1 PVVHGREG
9 VRQSPVGARRTRLH
23 SVTKSLTVLMILSIG
38 SLSELRNCGKSDSPT
53 ASYEAF
59 ADSAAEGDCK
69 AVYKGLDADS
79 QARVRAGLDTLAAL
93 ALAVRDHAEGGKRAN
108 GPGAAPG
115 TEPSTEGDGG
125 KKAEPKG
132 ADGGPSDATEG
143 KADNTGPDDPQSVGA
158 ADLQGTFSGTGD
170 DEDESLDERER
181 LKNRLLDKYKKKRE
195 ADKKKKTRNA
205 LSKLRGKALFLALCQ
220 DSPPD
225 LGTLFRERRVTRYAK
240 QPIKSEKVK
249 GDRATLKI
257 DVDPP
262 DKKKGKGKKKKKKA
276 KGKKKDKNKDKEAKP
291 KLPEPDPI
299 EMVKERGGWKL
310 VLPDTGV
317 EWQRQEDGRWLPV
330 FKSPILVA
338 AVETDPR
345 QTPTRAYNRLRESL
359 LARDCSAFYSHVDS
373 ESKARLRRFVP
384 MVMALASAFG
394 TKQDE
399 PSPATRVASGDA
411 RLTALCQ
418 RAAREGGRFAGIQL
432 GTVVSEDI
440 ESDVATL
447 TMAVPKATRRKKR
460 RKPPTLTMVRED
472 GEWKLSLD
480 PLTRLT
486 ASMDMPKAKPKADK
500 GTAAREAEAGVASK
514 DAGTP
519 TQRAQAKGDDG
530 TADPVS
536 GDGQGA
542 PSPNA
547 EPAPTAPS
555 G

>member
-1 PVVHGREG
+1 
-9 VRQSPVGARRTRLH
+9 
-23 SVTKSLTVLMILSIG
+23 
-38 SLSELRNCGKSDSPT
+38 
-53 ASYEAF
+53 
-59 ADSAAEGDCK
+59 
-69 AVYKGLDADS
+69 
-79 QARVRAGLDTLAAL
+79 
-93 ALAVRDHAEGGKRAN
+93 
-108 GPGAAPG
+108 
-115 TEPSTEGDGG
+115 
-125 KKAEPKG
+125 
-132 ADGGPSDATEG
+132 
-143 KADNTGPDDPQSVGA
+143 
-158 ADLQGTFSGTGD
+158 
-170 DEDESLDERER
+170 
-181 LKNRLLDKYKKKRE
+181 
-195 ADKKKKTRNA
+195 
-205 LSKLRGKALFLALCQ
+205 
-220 DSPPD
+220 
-225 LGTLFRERRVTRYAK
+225 
-240 QPIKSEKVK
+240 
-249 GDRATLKI
+249 
-257 DVDPP
+257 
-262 DKKKGKGKKKKKKA
+262 

-317 EWQRQEDGRWLPV
+317 EWQRQDDGRWLPV

-359 LARDCSAFYSHVDS
+359 LAGDCGAFYAHVDS

-399 PSPATRVASGDA
+399 RTIAAGAGSGDA

-432 GTVVSEDI
+432 GTVVSEEI

-447 TMAVPKATRRKKR
+447 TMAVPKGTRRKKR

-486 ASMDMPKAKPKADK
+486 ANMDVPKAKPKADK
-500 GTAAREAEAGVASK
+500 STAAREAEAGAASK

-530 TADPVS
+530 AADPVS

-542 PSPNA
+542 APPNA